1 MSKDPRAVSA
11 DKSAM
16 WLQKG
21 MATIV
26 RMGRIAN
33 RSSAH
38 EAANPLGEIFSD
50 LIAYMIFFEASCAQ
64 EPMALSNL
72 REKLIAL
79 VNVQE
84 ERSINLGVAIETFRE
99 ARFAVLSWVDETI
112 LNSNWPHRGHWQHLM
127 LAYYGTL
134 NAGEEFFRR
143 LDKLTPQ
150 ANDVREIYY
159 LCLCLGFEGEY
170 AFGDSRRDLKDLK
183 QRLYK
188 QLCNPGGDI
197 RQNYTRLFPEAYQ
210 RAAAAAPVKEPHRLL
225 WYISAAS
232 VPIILFGCFWFLLWQ
247 KSSQLMIAPPAPVPP
262 STPAWNTCIIET
274 LKGRQIPAEETTRGV
289 VITLAS
295 VLRFA
300 VNSPELSPE
309 AQTLINDIA
318 EIIKQC
324 KTEERS
330 VVVEGHASKEGNPV
344 LNRELS
350 EKRARNVAEAFVRAG
365 FRREKISS
373 WGYGSDLLK
382 PGATDAENRRVEIT
396 IVK

>member
-64 EPMALSNL
+64 EPMALGNL

-84 ERSINLGVAIETFRE
+84 ERPTNLGVPIETFRE

-112 LNSNWPHRGHWQHLM
+112 LNSNWPHRSHWQHLM

-143 LDKLTPQ
+143 LDK
-150 ANDVREIYY
+150 
-159 LCLCLGFEGEY
+159 
-170 AFGDSRRDLKDLK
+170 
-183 QRLYK
+183 
-188 QLCNPGGDI
+188 
-197 RQNYTRLFPEAYQ
+197 
-210 RAAAAAPVKEPHRLL
+210 
-225 WYISAAS
+225 
-232 VPIILFGCFWFLLWQ
+232 
-247 KSSQLMIAPPAPVPP
+247 
-262 STPAWNTCIIET
+262 
-274 LKGRQIPAEETTRGV
+274 
-289 VITLAS
+289 
-295 VLRFA
+295 
-300 VNSPELSPE
+300 
-309 AQTLINDIA
+309 
-318 EIIKQC
+318 
-324 KTEERS
+324 
-330 VVVEGHASKEGNPV
+330 
-344 LNRELS
+344 
-350 EKRARNVAEAFVRAG
+350 
-365 FRREKISS
+365 
-373 WGYGSDLLK
+373 
-382 PGATDAENRRVEIT
+382 
-396 IVK
+396 